1 MRLLNLIA
9 MLSLVCGSSVGAQQ
23 LDRYGQPIGGSTPNS
38 NPPASNAPLGPPPT
52 TSGGNSGMSGGATQ
66 GSGGVSS
73 SPPANTGGAGGQ
85 NPLRDFSNPGSGSTQ
100 PGAFGNDLP
109 RAQPMNSGSSLP
121 AIPPDSNRGYI
132 PTPPN
137 TYNSGP
143 TYGASTAASNSGFS
157 SGSAT
162 ASTGYAES
170 LMKAS
175 LTAPQGSRLT
185 GTKLYLSDVVRA
197 GGTRSEQSE
206 AIGAY
211 WDLCSAVADYYLS
224 LHEQGEFERL
234 ASRSGQ
240 TTGPMREATKKLI
253 TRRDTSLVAAQASQH
268 RLQSLMRQNESMSP
282 PLPGDMPLCAV
293 YHTRYSQN
301 FPNGSSREASELNQL
316 LPLRHA
322 ELLDA
327 ATNVK
332 EAEDWFK
339 EVAGRPT
346 ADEGVGMT
354 KALELLALNR
364 RAFVQIGRDYNKRI
378 ARYTELA
385 RPGQLQTERLVAMLI
400 KTDPMASRTSAPVTP
415 NLRNRSES
423 DPPSTFQNVEA
434 NPLRSAEP
442 RLDNEVLPTGGST
455 PVAEFID
462 PTQEQ
467 AIVER
472 PNPGER
478 SVLIRNEQL
487 EGNEQP

>member
-9 MLSLVCGSSVGAQQ
+9 TLSLVCGSSVFAQQ
-23 LDRYGQPIGGSTPNS
+23 QFDRYGQPIGGSAPSS
-38 NPPASNAPLGPPPT
+38 NPPASNAPLGPPPST
-52 TSGGNSGMSGGATQ
+52 AGGNTGMGSNPSQGGGGASN
-66 GSGGVSS
+66 GA
-73 SPPANTGGAGGQ
+73 PANTGGAGGQ
-85 NPLRDFSNPGSGSTQ
+85 NPLRDLSNIGSGNSQ
-100 PGAFGNDLP
+100 PSAFGNDTP
-109 RAQPMNSGSSLP
+109 RAQPMNSGSGLP
-121 AIPPDSNRGYI
+121 ATPPASDRAFI

-137 TYNSGP
+137 TYSNSP
-143 TYGASTAASNSGFS
+143 SYGANTGASNTGFG

-162 ASTGYAES
+162 ASTAYAES
-170 LMKAS
+170 LMKDA

-185 GTKLYLSDVVRA
+185 GTEVYLSDVVRA
-197 GGTRSEQSE
+197 GSTRSEQSE
-206 AIGAY
+206 VIGAY

-240 TTGPMREATKKLI
+240 LTNPMREALKKLT
-253 TRRDTSLVAAQASQH
+253 TRRDTSLVAAQASQF
-268 RLQSLMRQNESMSP
+268 RLADLMRRGDTSSL
-282 PLPGDMPLCAV
+282 PLPGDMPLCAI

-301 FPNGSSREASELNQL
+301 FPSGGSREASELNSL

-327 ATNVK
+327 ASNV
-332 EAEDWFK
+332 EESQEWFK
-339 EVAGRPT
+339 TVAGRST
-346 ADEGVGMT
+346 DDQGVGMI
-354 KALELLALNR
+354 KALEFLALNR

-385 RPGQLQTERLVAMLI
+385 RPGQLQTDRLVAMLI
-400 KTDPMASRTSAPVTP
+400 KTDPMASRTSTP
-415 NLRNRSES
+415 ASPNPRNRSES

-442 RLDNEVLPTGGST
+442 RLDDEVLPTGGSI

-478 SVLIRNEQL
+478 SVLIRSEQL
-487 EGNEQP
+487 EGEQP